1 MKLVR
6 FGDSGAERPGL
17 VDDEGRVRD
26 LSAHVDDIAG
36 DVLTPAGLARLADL
50 DVSTLPLVDGKP
62 QSGLRLGPCVGRVGK
77 FLAIGLNYADHA
89 AEANLPIPAEPIIFT
104 KWTSC
109 ISGPDDDVIMPPGS
123 TKLDWELELGI
134 VIGTPASRVDEAH
147 ALDHV
152 AGYCIVNDVS
162 EREWQLERGGS
173 WDKGK
178 GHDSFGPIGP
188 WMVTA
193 EEITDPGRL
202 AMELTVDGVTRQQG
216 TTANLIFSVAKIVS
230 YCSRFTTLQP
240 GDVITTGTPAGV
252 GMGYKPPVFL
262 RAGQVMR
269 LEIAGLGVQTQRVV
283 QG

>member
-6 FGDSGAERPGL
+6 FGENGAERPGL
-17 VDDEGRVRD
+17 VDAEGRVRD

-36 DVLTPAGLARLADL
+36 DVLTPAELARLADL
-50 DVSTLPLVDGKP
+50 DIASLPVVDGKP
-62 QSGLRLGPCVGRVGK
+62 QAGLRLGPCVGRVGK

-89 AEANLPIPAEPIIFT
+89 AESNLPTPTEPIIFT

-109 ISGPDDDVIMPPGS
+109 ISGPDDDVPLPPGS

-178 GHDSFGPIGP
+178 GHDGFGPIGP
-188 WMVTA
+188 WLVTA
-193 EEITDPGRL
+193 DEITDPGRL
-202 AMELTVDGVTRQQG
+202 AMELSVDGMIRQQG
-216 TTANLIFSVAKIVS
+216 TTANLIFSVAQIVS

-240 GDVITTGTPAGV
+240 GDIITTGTPAGV
-252 GMGYKPPVFL
+252 GMGHKPPVFL